1 MERFLLIAGI
11 STIALVVFIIIS
23 HVCRQL
29 FTENL
34 AVELPLTGEPV
45 IDDMNTCSLEEDI
58 FCMALR
64 KSLLSM
70 LEGEI
75 NEQLVT
81 EIEFLP
87 PNGKAKLKAY
97 CPKLFNK
104 ACLLCGVKRVQV
116 ISSLTAPLK
125 MCSFELGK
133 GKSSIYS

>member
-11 STIALVVFIIIS
+11 STIVLLVFIIIS
-23 HVCRQL
+23 HVRRQML
-29 FTENL
+29 TKNL
-34 AVELPLTGEPV
+34 ALELPPTAEPD
-45 IDDMNTCSLEEDI
+45 IDDMNSREEDI

-75 NEQLVT
+75 DEQLVT